1 MGNQFADLYNIGSKF
16 NTYIKLES
24 TQRLT
29 KIYALLNNTM
39 AEWGNSLKKEMEDV
53 EKNLCTFFKYV
64 REEFM
69 GFHEILERTN
79 NYEDAWIK

>member
-1 MGNQFADLYNIGSKF
+1 MGNQFADLYNISSKF

>member
-1 MGNQFADLYNIGSKF
+1 
-16 NTYIKLES
+16 
-24 TQRLT
+24 
-29 KIYALLNNTM
+29 M